1 MRQIEGCMLP
11 ETFDQNLLDRAAEM
25 FGRWGK
31 TTHMDEREHLFE
43 TFGLASKSED
53 NNAMRMEKAALR
65 CVCSKM
71 MDAKLNRTDAAN
83 IIRNFNKIKEPGFKW
98 V

>member
-1 MRQIEGCMLP
+1 
-11 ETFDQNLLDRAAEM
+11 
-25 FGRWGK
+25 
-31 TTHMDEREHLFE
+31 MDEREHLFE

>member
-1 MRQIEGCMLP
+1 
-11 ETFDQNLLDRAAEM
+11 M